1 MNNST
6 RVVRAC
12 NPWMRKKRKTKSTDT
27 MKSGF
32 KWLHDSL
39 DFFSRH
45 KTIDRE
51 GLGRAVQE
59 LSKIHTSV
67 YTSVIAF
74 THIVLTI
81 RRKPTHRNGRNK
93 VPYQ

>member
-1 MNNST
+1 
-6 RVVRAC
+6 
-12 NPWMRKKRKTKSTDT
+12 

-51 GLGRAVQE
+51 GLGIAVQK

-67 YTSVIAF
+67 DTSVIAF

-81 RRKPTHRNGRNK
+81 KRKPTHRNGINK
-93 VPYQ
+93 GSHQ